1 MHPFLRGEEGTGRG
15 RVPWAAQQGRL
26 QWRGPERTMWEAGG
40 SACFLGNW
48 PFPILSLV
56 RLLRWWEPTDL
67 QGGGLP
73 AVGGA

>member
-26 QWRGPERTMWEAGG
+26 QRRGPERAVWEAGG

-56 RLLRWWEPTDL
+56 RLLRWWEPTDVP
-67 QGGGLP
+67 GGGLP
-73 AVGGA
+73 GVGGA